1 MLKDSLIISAFIA
14 VSMFSF
20 SDDTQATQTVCKT
33 DSFGT
38 IRCHGKTSEGQSVET
53 TARTDSFG
61 TQRTTGKIGDKP
73 VKQTCK
79 TNSLGSTYCH

>member
-1 MLKDSLIISAFIA
+1 MLRDSLIISAFIA

-20 SDDTQATQTVCKT
+20 SDDTQAAQTVCKT

-38 IRCHGKTSEGQSVET
+38 VRCHGKTSEGQPVET
-53 TARTDSFG
+53 TTRTDSF
-61 TQRTTGKIGDKP
+61 GDKP